1 MNVYIFHIAS
11 RLMYYIENERDR
23 EKGRGSHLNNTVQL
37 NLVVTCKY
45 TYSIRPDICFK
56 TLNQ

>member
-23 EKGRGSHLNNTVQL
+23 ERREGD
-37 NLVVTCKY
+37 LV
-45 TYSIRPDICFK
+45 
-56 TLNQ
+56 